1 MKYTHLPHI
10 NIDGYYQFIT
20 FRTFDSVDEY
30 VKKISSTNQ
39 PNQTKQQ
46 QIDDYLDNSAN
57 GAYLNGEVLEFLYEF
72 LKSKDGVLCEL
83 VAFAI
88 MNNHV
93 HLLIKP
99 LESLSKIVQSIKGG
113 SAKIINEMIGRSGK
127 FWADD
132 YYDKA
137 VRDEKHFVVVY
148 EYIKNNPLKIGE
160 AKVSLPKAKAET
172 DTLVSAN
179 NLKSLPKVKI
189 GTDTLVSVTS
199 KRFYGKYE

>member
-1 MKYTHLPHI
+1 MKYTHLPHV

-46 QIDDYLDNSAN
+46 QIDDYLDSSTN
-57 GAYLNGEVLEFLYEF
+57 GAYLNGKILEFLYEF

-113 SAKIINEMIGRSGK
+113 SAKIINEMIGKSGK

-132 YYDKA
+132 YYDKV
-137 VRDEKHFVVVY
+137 VRDEKHFAVVY

-160 AKVSLPKAKAET
+160 AEASLPMKKSEAEASLPRNDESNMGT
-172 DTLVSAN
+172 DTLVSA
-179 NLKSLPKVKI
+179 
-189 GTDTLVSVTS
+189 TS

>member
-1 MKYTHLPHI
+1 MKYTHLPHV

-46 QIDDYLDNSAN
+46 QIDDYLDSSTN
-57 GAYLNGEVLEFLYEF
+57 GAYLNGKILEFLYEF

-113 SAKIINEMIGRSGK
+113 SAKIINEMIGKSGK

-132 YYDKA
+132 YYDKV

-160 AKVSLPKAKAET
+160 AEASLPMKKSEAEASLPRNDESNMGT
-172 DTLVSAN
+172 DTLVSA
-179 NLKSLPKVKI
+179 
-189 GTDTLVSVTS
+189 TS

>member
-1 MKYTHLPHI
+1 MKYTHLPHL

-30 VKKISSTNQ
+30 VKKISSTNK

-46 QIDDYLDNSAN
+46 QIDDYLDRSTN

-99 LESLSKIVQSIKGG
+99 LESLSKIV
-113 SAKIINEMIGRSGK
+113 
-127 FWADD
+127 
-132 YYDKA
+132 
-137 VRDEKHFVVVY
+137 
-148 EYIKNNPLKIGE
+148 
-160 AKVSLPKAKAET
+160 
-172 DTLVSAN
+172 
-179 NLKSLPKVKI
+179 
-189 GTDTLVSVTS
+189 
-199 KRFYGKYE
+199 

>member
-1 MKYTHLPHI
+1 MPHV

-46 QIDDYLDNSAN
+46 QIDDYLDSSTN
-57 GAYLNGEVLEFLYEF
+57 GAYLNGKILEFLYEF

-113 SAKIINEMIGRSGK
+113 SAKIINEMIGKSGK

-132 YYDKA
+132 YYDKV
-137 VRDEKHFVVVY
+137 VRDEKHFAVVY

-160 AKVSLPKAKAET
+160 AKAALPMKKSEAKASLPRNDEINMGT
-172 DTLVSAN
+172 DTLVSA
-179 NLKSLPKVKI
+179 I
-189 GTDTLVSVTS
+189 S

>member
-1 MKYTHLPHI
+1 MKYTHLPHV

-46 QIDDYLDNSAN
+46 QIDDYLDSSTN
-57 GAYLNGEVLEFLYEF
+57 GAYLNGKILEFLYEF

-113 SAKIINEMIGRSGK
+113 SAKIINEMIGKSGK

-132 YYDKA
+132 YYDKV
-137 VRDEKHFVVVY
+137 VRDEKHFAVVY

-160 AKVSLPKAKAET
+160 AEASLPRNDESNMGT
-172 DTLVSAN
+172 DTLVSA
-179 NLKSLPKVKI
+179 
-189 GTDTLVSVTS
+189 TS